1 MFEWQPL
8 MPVGGAPPTGGSIRE
23 HGLEA
28 VGGLILKVQR
38 YLFPDLASVNAGRSG
53 TSKSGRS
60 SAKKKARDQHLG
72 SSDPEGSMW
81 LWAAFI
87 LFIFFLVALDLGI
100 FHRKTRTIAFKE
112 ALKLSG
118 VWIGVALAFNVLIF
132 FAYEHHWFG
141 LDLAGGEP
149 DGRTAAILFLTG
161 YLIEKSLGLDN
172 LFFIALIFSYFRIP
186 TAYQHRVLY
195 WGILGAVIMRA
206 AMILAGTALIERVD
220 WILYLFGVVLIMSGV
235 RMGLVGLPPDLEKNP
250 IITLIR
256 RYFPVLPKFA
266 GERFLVRR
274 KGQLVLTPLALA
286 LIMIEASDLIFA
298 LDSIPAIFS
307 ITRDPFLVFT
317 SNIMALLGLR
327 SLYFALA
334 GAVDRFRYLRSSLG
348 LLLVLIGSKLLLKD
362 VLVEGPTT
370 VFFTLGAVALIL
382 AGGVITSLLFGRRAR
397 NSS

>member
-1 MFEWQPL
+1 
-8 MPVGGAPPTGGSIRE
+8 
-23 HGLEA
+23 
-28 VGGLILKVQR
+28 
-38 YLFPDLASVNAGRSG
+38 
-53 TSKSGRS
+53 
-60 SAKKKARDQHLG
+60 
-72 SSDPEGSMW
+72 MW

-220 WILYLFGVVLIMSGV
+220 WILYLFGVVLIISGV
-235 RMGLVGLPPDLEKNP
+235 RMGLVGHPPDLEKNP
-250 IITLIR
+250 IITWTR
-256 RYFPVLPKFA
+256 RFFPVLPEFV
-266 GERFLVRR
+266 GERLVVRR

-286 LIMIEASDLIFA
+286 LIMIETSDLIFA
-298 LDSIPAIFS
+298 LDSIQAIFS

-317 SNIMALLGLR
+317 RLLGLR

-334 GAVDRFRYLRSSLG
+334 GAVDRFRYLRISLG
-348 LLLVLIGSKLLLKD
+348 VLLVLIGTKLLLKD

-382 AGGVITSLLFGRRAR
+382 AGGVIASLLFGRRAL
-397 NSS
+397 NCS

>member
-1 MFEWQPL
+1 
-8 MPVGGAPPTGGSIRE
+8 
-23 HGLEA
+23 
-28 VGGLILKVQR
+28 
-38 YLFPDLASVNAGRSG
+38 
-53 TSKSGRS
+53 
-60 SAKKKARDQHLG
+60 
-72 SSDPEGSMW
+72 MW

-100 FHRKTRTIAFKE
+100 FHRKGRTIAFKE

-149 DGRTAAILFLTG
+149 DGRTAAVLFLTG

-186 TAYQHRVLY
+186 TTYQHRVLY
-195 WGILGAVIMRA
+195 WGIVGAVIMRG
-206 AMILAGTALIERVD
+206 AMIVAGTALIDRID
-220 WILYLFGVVLIMSGV
+220 WILNLFGVVLIISGV
-235 RMGLVGLPPDLEKNP
+235 RMGLVGHPPDLEKNP
-250 IITLIR
+250 IMTWTR
-256 RYFPVLPKFA
+256 RFFPVLPKFA
-266 GERFLVRR
+266 GERLVVRR
-274 KGQLVLTPLALA
+274 EGQLVLTPLALA
-286 LIMIEASDLIFA
+286 LIMIETSDLIFA

-307 ITRDPFLVFT
+307 VTRDPFLVFT

-334 GAVDRFRYLRSSLG
+334 GLIDRFCYLRISLG
-348 LLLVLIGSKLLLKD
+348 VLLVLIGTKLLMKD

-382 AGGVITSLLFGRRAR
+382 AWALFAR
-397 NSS
+397 PPLGQRSPCLS